1 MSYKSV
7 EPPEGGDG
15 RFGTGDSDGFDFT
28 LVVPDDARELD
39 RDLEA
44 WKREQ
49 RWRRRKQFFERLV
62 FTSGRREGGISGLF
76 IAAVL
81 VAVAMVGATA
91 SMLAMRGTKAPPA
104 IAPLELASP
113 VAPPGTPGGLLPT
126 AVLSTASGTISSREL
141 RPAVVALV
149 SPGCDCS
156 KAVAALT
163 REAAVS
169 NVPVDLVGATGQ
181 AEQLGQLVSA
191 TSLGRARAFI
201 DSKGDLIAAY
211 APTGLTVVPV
221 YADGVT
227 ESAVRNYTAQTSLG
241 ATLAEL
247 KHAGPVS
254 SMSRA
259 R

>member
-1 MSYKSV
+1 MSHKSV

-28 LVVPDDARELD
+28 LVVPDDPRELD

-44 WKREQ
+44 WKREE
-49 RWRRRKQFFERLV
+49 RWRRRKQLFERIA
-62 FTSGRREGGISGLF
+62 FSSGRRERGVSGLF
-76 IAAVL
+76 IVAVL
-81 VAVAMVGATA
+81 VVVAMLGATA
-91 SMLAMRGTKAPPA
+91 SILAMRGTKGPA
-104 IAPLELASP
+104 ALTALELAAP
-113 VAPPGTPGGLLPT
+113 VAPPGTPGGLLPN
-126 AVLSTASGTISSREL
+126 AVLSTGSTTISAREL

-149 SPGCDCS
+149 PVGCDCS

-169 NVPVDLVGATGQ
+169 NVPVDLVGSSTQ
-181 AEQLGQLVSA
+181 AHQLDQLVSE
-191 TSLGRARAFI
+191 TSPARARAFI

-227 ESAVRNYTAQTSLG
+227 ESVVRDYTAQTSLG

-259 R
+259 Q